1 MEVKIRDLLDDLEV
15 RDIPV
20 EEPGVVS
27 ARTIKEL
34 TMKKIENNEKMSRP
48 RAGKRI
54 FTLVLAAALL
64 LALGVTAYA
73 AGWFGLEQATIG
85 DGTLADSF
93 SDGQYRGK
101 AVVSARVITLAGYA
115 GTPEFRAAQEWRTFY
130 NDYVSHNYNGDAFGQ
145 ELGEWG
151 EARHTAY
158 AELYTPALCEKF
170 REISE
175 RYGLTTRTGKYS
187 APSFNNYADLCEI
200 VGIPQFLDADGR
212 NPFLGGSG
220 DYSVYDDGSFVC
232 GDTWWPNGDVD
243 NERGMIYDIRI
254 YRNVKGSM
262 DTGFVAFD
270 PDEELEEWVYTTARG
285 DTVDLVLGRD
295 KALILCEG
303 NGAYVAVILGQL
315 QIVRE
320 QYGLEIDRETL
331 ERYADTV
338 DFAALGSEG
347 SVSFP
352 GSGDAYAIPTPEPEG

>member
-1 MEVKIRDLLDDLEV
+1 MEVKIRDLLDGLEI

-27 ARTIKEL
+27 ARMIKEL
-34 TMKKIENNEKMSRP
+34 TMKKINHPEGAPRT

-54 FTLVLAAALL
+54 LTLALAAALL

-73 AGWFGLEQATIG
+73 AGWFGLEQAIIG
-85 DGTLADSF
+85 DTTLADSF
-93 SDGQYRGK
+93 SDGAYRGK
-101 AVVSARVITLAGYA
+101 AVVPARVITLAGCE
-115 GTPEFRAAQEWRTFY
+115 GTAEYQAAKEWRAFY
-130 NDYVSHNYNGDAFGQ
+130 NDYVSHGYYGDSFGQ
-145 ELGEWG
+145 DLGEWG
-151 EARHTAY
+151 KARHLAY

-175 RYGLTTRTGKYS
+175 KYGLLTRTGKYS

-200 VGIPQFLDADGR
+200 VGIPVFLDTDGR

-220 DYSVYDDGSFVC
+220 DYSVYDDGSFNCV
-232 GDTWWPNGDVD
+232 DTWWPKGDFE
-243 NERGMIYDIRI
+243 NERGMIYDIRL

-262 DTGFVAFD
+262 DTSFVTFD
-270 PDEELEEWVYTTARG
+270 PDEELDEWEYTTAKG
-285 DTVDLVLGRD
+285 DTVDLVLGRE

-303 NGAYVAVILGQL
+303 DGAYVTVVLGQL

-320 QYGLEIDRETL
+320 HGLTVDRSTL

-338 DFAALGSEG
+338 DFAALGSVG
-347 SVSFP
+347 SVNFP